1 MPQPL
6 TITLSP
12 ELAEKVRARAAAHGY
27 ATESEYVEDQLAEAV
42 DENPEL
48 EEWLRTVGVA
58 RYDAYD
64 ADPTAVLTGDQLRAS
79 IAEWRAA
86 RRRISEGHIG

>member
-1 MPQPL
+1 MQQPL

-12 ELAEKVRARAAAHGY
+12 KLSEKVRAQAASHGY
-27 ATESEYVEDQLAEAV
+27 ATEAEFVEEHLAEAV
-42 DENPEL
+42 DTDPEL

-64 ADPTAVLTGDQLRAS
+64 ANPKGVLTGDQLRA
-79 IAEWRAA
+79 ALMERRARSKA
-86 RRRISEGHIG
+86 A

>member
-12 ELAEKVRARAAAHGY
+12 DLAEKVRAQAASQGY
-27 ATESEYVEDQLAEAV
+27 ASETAFVEEHIAEAV
-42 DENPEL
+42 DADPEL
-48 EEWLRTVGVA
+48 EDWLRTVGVA

-64 ADPTAVLTGDQLRAS
+64 ADPTNVLTGDQLRATL
-79 IAEWRAA
+79 AE
-86 RRRISEGHIG
+86 RRKSRSKVG

>member
-12 ELAEKVRARAAAHGY
+12 ELAEKVRARAASQGY
-27 ATESEYVEDQLAEAV
+27 ASESEYVEDQITEAV
-42 DENPEL
+42 EEDPDL
-48 EEWLRTVGVA
+48 ERWLRTVGVA

-64 ADPTAVLTGDQLRAS
+64 ADPHAVLSGDQLRAR
-79 IAEWRAA
+79 IAEQRE
-86 RRRISEGHIG
+86 RRRQASRSNIG